1 LGRNASSYISTPV
14 VLYFSYRLAV
24 TKFLGK
30 AVDERKVP
38 EAWLYQFI
46 PFVVGSVISFQILA
60 SLISKP
66 SIAIFIFLNVE
77 LLIIYFTFKYSLQ
90 KVLLKEEENG

>member
-1 LGRNASSYISTPV
+1 M
-14 VLYFSYRLAV
+14 

-38 EAWLYQFI
+38 KAWLYQFI